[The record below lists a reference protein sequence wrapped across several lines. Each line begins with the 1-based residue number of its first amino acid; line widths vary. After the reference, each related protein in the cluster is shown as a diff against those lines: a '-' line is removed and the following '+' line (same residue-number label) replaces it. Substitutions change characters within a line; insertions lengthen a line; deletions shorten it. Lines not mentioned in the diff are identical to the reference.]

1 MKASVEIFYLNCL
14 ICGGGQERGAAGSVC
29 SPVTV
34 WSFSSVWR
42 SSVTKLQRLFNICF
56 KKIYFLH
63 IKIHVCAV
71 SSHIVCM
78 YNVCCSNSL
87 GCSPYSGCELH
98 MCDTLRLFIESSNWL
113 DQSNPILWRL
123 RMLVW
128 PQPKPQKRV
137 LPHILVLKYW
147 GGFWGNLPTELSFG
161 IFRLSRGLRNNTRD
175 PPPFSF
181 FPFLVSG
188 GTRLFPAGCFSF

>member
-1 MKASVEIFYLNCL
+1 MKASVEIFYLNCH

-29 SPVTV
+29 SPVT
-34 WSFSSVWR
+34 VWR

-71 SSHIVCM
+71 SSHTVCTGM

-98 MCDTLRLFIESSNWL
+98 MCDTLCLFIESSNWL

-128 PQPKPQKRV
+128 PQPEASEKSTPPHTCAKILRWFLGKPSHRAQ
-137 LPHILVLKYW
+137 
-147 GGFWGNLPTELSFG
+147 
-161 IFRLSRGLRNNTRD
+161 LRY
-175 PPPFSF
+175 F
-181 FPFLVSG
+181 
-188 GTRLFPAGCFSF
+188 